1 MSRRDLNGEAW
12 EELFQ
17 RHAIL
22 DHIQQGKL
30 FEISA
35 EQIKTLRE
43 PRLMTKFDD
52 SERLPSI
59 FRDNG
64 LGILPNTRGTYLIGE
79 MNLFHRFEKAS
90 AAPIQQIT
98 PAMPFESID
107 YTQIMSEAMALNSA
121 YSSGMLSYFLEEENL
136 YPTISGRMKSSSFSF
151 EVEGER
157 TRHRIC
163 VNNAQ
168 IEIDGG
174 YEGERSITL
183 IEAKNHLANDF
194 LVRQLYYPFRRWEAV
209 MRKPVRPVF
218 LTYSNGIY
226 HFREYAFKN
235 TNRYNSLE
243 LLQEARY
250 VIGTDSPQLT
260 LQSIRDIIAELEF
273 SDEDYHPEEIIPQAD
288 DFGRVINIMEE
299 LMRGQELEAI
309 DISEQ
314 QHFTRRQSDYY
325 MNAAIFLRLAQKESG
340 RYQLTA
346 EGRDIMAKD
355 IHGRNL
361 ALAREMLR
369 PRFLRRAMKASIE
382 QGKPISN
389 LEMSNIMRQEGITS
403 LSDSTV
409 DRRAQTA
416 RAWMNWLLDNCA
428 EN

>member
-1 MSRRDLNGEAW
+1 MSRKDLNGEAW
-12 EELFQ
+12 EVLFQ

-22 DHIQQGKL
+22 DHVQQGGL

-35 EQIKTLRE
+35 EQIKALRE

-52 SERLPSI
+52 SERLPNI
-59 FRDNG
+59 FKDNG
-64 LGILPNTRGTYLIGE
+64 LGILPNTRGTYLIGSIK
-79 MNLFHRFEKAS
+79 LFHKFEVPS
-90 AAPIQQIT
+90 TSPIRCIT
-98 PAMPFESID
+98 PVLPLESID
-107 YTQIMSEAMALNSA
+107 YTRIMSEALALNSA
-121 YSSGMLSYFLEEENL
+121 YSSGMLSNFLEEESL
-136 YPTISGRMKSSSFSF
+136 YPTISGRMSSSSFSF
-151 EVEGER
+151 EVEGEGM
-157 TRHRIC
+157 RHPIS

-174 YEGERSITL
+174 YEGESSITL

-209 MRKPVRPVF
+209 MRKPVRSVF

-226 HFREYAFKN
+226 HFREYAFRN
-235 TNRYNSLE
+235 TNGYNSIE
-243 LLQEARY
+243 LLKEARY

-260 LQSIRDIIAELEF
+260 LQSIRDIIVELES
-273 SDEDYHPEEIIPQAD
+273 SDEDYHPEGIIPQAD

-299 LMRGQELEAI
+299 LMRGQELEAL

-314 QHFTRRQSDYY
+314 QHFTLRQSDYY
-325 MNAAIFLRLAQKESG
+325 MNAAIFLRLVQRGDG

-346 EGRDIMAKD
+346 EGRRIMGLD

-369 PRFLRRAMKASIE
+369 PRFLRLAMKASIE
-382 QGKPISN
+382 RSELISIP
-389 LEMSNIMRQEGITS
+389 EMSDIMRQEGIT

-409 DRRAQTA
+409 ARRAQTA
-416 RAWMNWLLDNCA
+416 RAWMKWLLDNRA
-428 EN
+428 ED